1 MSRRYVTADVFTD
14 RAFAG
19 NPLGVVLDAD
29 GLSTG
34 QMQAVANEFGY
45 SETTFI
51 LPPRDPARTAHV
63 RIFTPGAE
71 VPFAGHPNIGTA
83 VILAR
88 LAAREGR
95 ALPSPLVFEEA
106 AGLVAVEL
114 LEADGAVIGAEL
126 TAPEALSRRETTSAA
141 VAAACLSLGVEE
153 IATDR
158 HEAQVCSVGLPFL
171 IVEVRSRDA
180 LRRAIPDV
188 AVIRSV
194 MPLGGS
200 DAIWC
205 YTRDVPPGDGGLD
218 VQARMFSPLDGTGE
232 DPATGSG
239 TAAAAGL
246 WAALASDQSDGELRY
261 RVGQGVDMGRPSA
274 LLPRVVKRDGEII
287 SVHIAGHAVEVMSGT
302 FELEGDH

>member
-1 MSRRYVTADVFTD
+1 MRRRYVTADVFTD
-14 RAFAG
+14 RPFKG
-19 NPLGVVLDAD
+19 NPLGVVLDAE
-29 GLSTG
+29 GMSTA

-51 LPPRDPARTAHV
+51 LPPADPGHSAHV

-83 VILAR
+83 VVLAR

-95 ALPSPLVFEEA
+95 PVPATVTFEEA

-114 LEADGAVIGAEL
+114 IAVEGQVFGAEL
-126 TAPEALSRRETTSAA
+126 TAPEAHTRRDRATAEQAA
-141 VAAACLSLGVEE
+141 TCLSLAVDDIVTG
-153 IATDR
+153 R
-158 HEAQVCSVGLPFL
+158 HGPEVCSVGLPFL
-171 IVEVRSRDA
+171 IVELRTRDA
-180 LRRAIPDV
+180 LRRATPDV
-188 AVIRSV
+188 REIGRL

-205 YTRDVPPGDGGLD
+205 YTCDIPPDEAG
-218 VQARMFSPLDGTGE
+218 VEIQARMFSPLDGTGE

-246 WAALASDQSDGELRY
+246 WATLDPLRDGELRY
-261 RVGQGVDMGRPSA
+261 RVGQGVDMGRPSV
-274 LLPRVVKRDGEII
+274 LLPRVVKRDGEIV
-287 SVHIAGHAVEVMSGT
+287 SVHIAGHAVEVMQGR
-302 FELEGDH
+302 FELVGEG

>member
-1 MSRRYVTADVFTD
+1 MRRRYATADVFTD
-14 RAFAG
+14 RPFAG

-29 GLSTG
+29 GLSTV
-34 QMQAVANEFGY
+34 QMQAVANELGY

-51 LPPRDPARTAHV
+51 LPPANQTHTAHV

-83 VILAR
+83 VVLAR

-95 ALPSPLVFEEA
+95 PVPSRVIFEEA
-106 AGLVAVEL
+106 AGLVPVDLIAEEGEV
-114 LEADGAVIGAEL
+114 VGAEL
-126 TAPEALSRRETTSAA
+126 TAPEAHSRRDLATAQQAA
-141 VAAACLSLGVEE
+141 TCLSLTADDVLT
-153 IATDR
+153 AR
-158 HEAQVCSVGLPFL
+158 HGPEVCSVGLPFL
-171 IVEVRSRDA
+171 IVELRTREA
-180 LRRAIPDV
+180 LRRATPVVREI
-188 AVIRSV
+188 ARL

-205 YTRDVPPGDGGLD
+205 YTRDIPPDEAGFD

-246 WAALASDQSDGELRY
+246 WATLSAQADGELRY
-261 RVGQGVDMGRPSA
+261 RVGQGADMGRPSL
-274 LLPRVVKRDGEII
+274 LLPRVVKRGGAIVSI
-287 SVHIAGHAVEVMSGT
+287 HIAGHAVEVMQGT
-302 FELEGDH
+302 FELAGEG